1 MDEAPGV
8 EQQQQPQ
15 PLEPTQQPHPILR
28 KKRLNQDSNSASNHH
43 VRIAPSPTSHDENE
57 NEDDGIVEEPWKDRE
72 NPFRPGSDLDR
83 QADSLLRNSR
93 ISRNS
98 VHLAQLETDSEQKP
112 EHEAEQKTEAASTE
126 ATADPTTAT
135 LEATLREDTVGLLTP
150 SMAVAAIIA
159 DDAADSS
166 GPDDEPEE
174 LLVASTSAPAAASSA
189 PPSAANRQQEA
200 PNGSASPKTKAPT
213 KEAAG
218 PVQAKGVGRAC
229 CDLM

>member
-93 ISRNS
+93 ISGTLFTWRS
-98 VHLAQLETDSEQKP
+98 WKP
-112 EHEAEQKTEAASTE
+112 IPSKNQSTK
-126 ATADPTTAT
+126 
-135 LEATLREDTVGLLTP
+135 LNRKRKQHQQR
-150 SMAVAAIIA
+150 
-159 DDAADSS
+159 
-166 GPDDEPEE
+166 
-174 LLVASTSAPAAASSA
+174 
-189 PPSAANRQQEA
+189 RQQILRRLHWRRH
-200 PNGSASPKTKAPT
+200 SAKT
-213 KEAAG
+213 
-218 PVQAKGVGRAC
+218 RSDC
-229 CDLM
+229 